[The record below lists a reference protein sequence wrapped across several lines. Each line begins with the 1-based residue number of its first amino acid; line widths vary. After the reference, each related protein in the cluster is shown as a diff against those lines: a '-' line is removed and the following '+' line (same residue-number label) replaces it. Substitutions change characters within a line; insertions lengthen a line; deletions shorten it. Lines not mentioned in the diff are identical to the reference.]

1 MRSIIFK
8 FCMARQSIL
17 LFCLLLPFV
26 PILLISA
33 LSSLPI
39 FFIGFPLILLNV
51 LLYILY
57 GIIKTFI
64 KRAYI
69 DKSHPSGDILLPSP
83 VLKAADPI
91 TIMKL
96 PSSRG
101 VEPPDMDREESSE
114 PMPPRYRFIVLF

>member
-1 MRSIIFK
+1 
-8 FCMARQSIL
+8 MARQSIL
-17 LFCLLLPFV
+17 LFCLLVPFI

-51 LLYILY
+51 SLYILY
-57 GIIKTFI
+57 GFIRAFI
-64 KRAYI
+64 KRAYSG
-69 DKSHPSGDILLPSP
+69 KSHPSGDMLLPSP

-91 TIMKL
+91 SVVHIVKV

-101 VEPPDMDREESSE
+101 MEPPDMDREESSD
-114 PMPPRYRFIVLF
+114 PMPPR

>member
-1 MRSIIFK
+1 
-8 FCMARQSIL
+8 MARQSIL
-17 LFCLLLPFV
+17 LFCLLIPFI

-51 LLYILY
+51 SLYILY
-57 GIIKTFI
+57 GFIRAFI
-64 KRAYI
+64 KRAYSGQ
-69 DKSHPSGDILLPSP
+69 SHPSGDMLLPSP

-91 TIMKL
+91 SIVKV

-101 VEPPDMDREESSE
+101 MEPDMDREESSD
-114 PMPPRYRFIVLF
+114 PMPPK